1 MVVFPK
7 AKINIG
13 LNITGK
19 RSDGYHNIE
28 TLFLPV
34 GLCDALEFVAA
45 PPGVVT
51 DELIVT
57 GLVTD
62 CSPADNLVVRAL
74 NLVRA
79 EHSIPPLRMH
89 LHKAIPA
96 GSGLG
101 GGSSDASAMLVGV
114 NRFFG
119 LDIDDSR
126 LLQMAL
132 TIGSDCPVFIAGI
145 PVLAS
150 GRGEVFTPAPSLPAG
165 LTLIIVHEGIH
176 ISTAEAYSNCRPRKP
191 DYRLSELIADPPA
204 RWRETIKNDFEEY
217 AFAKHPILAEIKES
231 MYSAGA
237 LYSSMSGSGSAI
249 YGLFAGES
257 VQTGLIKGKIIFKG
271 PL

>member
-28 TLFLPV
+28 TLFFPV
-34 GLCDALEFVAA
+34 GLCDALEFIES
-45 PPGVVT
+45 PPGVTT

-62 CSPADNLVVRAL
+62 CNPADNLVVRAL
-74 NLVRA
+74 NILRN
-79 EHSIPPLRMH
+79 EHPIAPLRMH

-101 GGSSDASAMLVGV
+101 GGSSDASAMLVTL
-114 NRFFG
+114 NKFFSLG
-119 LDIDDSR
+119 IDDTR
-126 LLQMAL
+126 LKEMAL
-132 TIGSDCPVFIAGI
+132 TIGSDCPVFIAGT

-150 GRGEVFTPAPSLPAG
+150 GRGEIFTKAPPLPCG
-165 LTLIIVHEGIH
+165 LTLVIVHEGIH

-191 DYRLSELIADPPA
+191 EISLSELIAEPVA
-204 RWRETIKNDFEEY
+204 RWRETIRNDFEEY
-217 AFAKHPILAEIKES
+217 AFMKHPVLAEIKES
-231 MYSAGA
+231 MYRAGA

-249 YGLFAGES
+249 YGLFAEEPR
-257 VQTGLIKGKIIFKG
+257 QIDLIKGKIIFKG